1 MSKMKQ
7 TAYWVDENLLDKVKK
22 KAKEESKV
30 KNKKVTVSDIT
41 RRALE
46 DYLNKGLE

>member
-7 TAYWVDENLLDKVKK
+7 TAYWVDENLLKKVKE
-22 KAKEESKV
+22 KAKQEG
-30 KNKKVTVSDIT
+30 TTASDIT

-46 DYLNKGLE
+46 EYLKKED